1 MTKLSLEIDG
11 EKISWEVPEEDLSTL
26 ELISGFYNIMLGQ
39 RRFNKEI
46 ILAGM
51 ATFINQ
57 ESKNSSYEDLLE
69 IGQYFCNRYEN

>member
-26 ELISGFYNIMLGQ
+26 ELINGFYNIVLGQ
-39 RRFNKEI
+39 NFTKES

-57 ESKNSSYEDLLE
+57 ESKNFSYEDLLE
-69 IGQYFCNRYEN
+69 TGQYYCNRYL

>member
-26 ELISGFYNIMLGQ
+26 ELIGGFYNIILGQ
-39 RRFNKEI
+39 NFTKES

-57 ESKNSSYEDLLE
+57 ESKNFSYEDLLE
-69 IGQYFCNRYEN
+69 TGQYYCNRYL

>member
-1 MTKLSLEIDG
+1 MTKLSLEIDE

-39 RRFNKEI
+39 RRFNKEV

-51 ATFINQ
+51 AKFINE

-69 IGQYFCNRYEN
+69 TGQYFCNRYL